1 VDTIPNQI
9 LRWMG
14 QSLST
19 FNDSREDPAAGL
31 MSKSF
36 IGGQQ
41 TISALGGGLKSV
53 SGVADGIA
61 PR

>member
-1 VDTIPNQI
+1 
-9 LRWMG
+9 MG
-14 QSLST
+14 QSLTT

-31 MSKSF
+31 MSKAF

-41 TISALGGGLKSV
+41 TISALGGGLRSV
-53 SGVADGIA
+53 SGIADGGA